1 MNGQGFLL
9 QVTGPY
15 INVADDMYGELLNNM
30 KASLQKINTFEVLMI
45 ACVVFTIF
53 YFKLLWSAPD
63 IDTAFTLDYLCSY
76 DNLCQLALSLGLT
89 LSLYL
94 LVRYWSKR

>member
-1 MNGQGFLL
+1 
-9 QVTGPY
+9 
-15 INVADDMYGELLNNM
+15 MYGKLLNNM
-30 KASLQKINTFEVLMI
+30 KALFQKINTFEILMI
-45 ACVVFTIF
+45 ACVVFTLF

-76 DNLCQLALSLGLT
+76 GNLYHLALSMGFT

-94 LVRYWSKR
+94 LVRYLFKR

>member
-1 MNGQGFLL
+1 
-9 QVTGPY
+9 
-15 INVADDMYGELLNNM
+15 
-30 KASLQKINTFEVLMI
+30 MI

-76 DNLCQLALSLGLT
+76 DNLFQLAISLGFT

-94 LVRYWSKR
+94 LLRFLFKR

>member
-1 MNGQGFLL
+1 
-9 QVTGPY
+9 
-15 INVADDMYGELLNNM
+15 M
-30 KASLQKINTFEVLMI
+30 KAPFQKINTFEILMI

-76 DNLCQLALSLGLT
+76 DNLFQLAISLGFT

-94 LVRYWSKR
+94 LLRFLFKR

>member
-1 MNGQGFLL
+1 
-9 QVTGPY
+9 
-15 INVADDMYGELLNNM
+15 
-30 KASLQKINTFEVLMI
+30 MI

-53 YFKLLWSAPD
+53 YFKLLWGAPD

-76 DNLCQLALSLGLT
+76 DNLYQLVLSLGLV

-94 LVRYWSKR
+94 FVRYLFKC

>member
-1 MNGQGFLL
+1 MKTPFLK
-9 QVTGPY
+9 VK
-15 INVADDMYGELLNNM
+15 M
-30 KASLQKINTFEVLMI
+30 FEMLTL
-45 ACVVFTIF
+45 ACVVFTLF

-76 DNLCQLALSLGLT
+76 NNLCQLALGLGLT

-94 LVRYWSKR
+94 VLRFLLKR

>member
-1 MNGQGFLL
+1 
-9 QVTGPY
+9 
-15 INVADDMYGELLNNM
+15 M
-30 KASLQKINTFEVLMI
+30 KAPFQKIYTFEILTI
-45 ACVVFTIF
+45 ACVVFTVF
-53 YFKLLWSAPD
+53 YFKLLWGAPD

-94 LVRYWSKR
+94 LVRYWFKR